1 MYQLSLYSYK
11 VKNTDTGEIFQQNNG
26 SPADIIYNE
35 WLNLGNNPEFLQ
47 YFADELAEIETANVM
62 MQLRDVL
69 GVISR
74 QALLISMNRNEQED
88 LAYFEVAYRTKYAL
102 CKGYRTDP
110 ENTIFQESLLEG
122 YATVELFKTDV
133 ISKFEAGEQLRD
145 TIIQLTEVTRKAIF
159 KDIENN
165 DFVKPIQRIQ
175 ILYQITTVNATTVIP
190 LIQSAIAL

>member
-1 MYQLSLYSYK
+1 MYQLSRYSYR
-11 VKNTDTGEIFQQNNG
+11 VKNTDTGEVFPQNDG
-26 SPADIIYNE
+26 SPADIIFNE
-35 WLNLGNNPEFLQ
+35 WLNIGNQLEVLQ
-47 YFADELAEIETANVM
+47 YFPEEAVEIETANVM
-62 MQLRDVL
+62 LQLRDVL
-69 GVISR
+69 GTISK
-74 QALLISMNRNEQED
+74 QALFISMNRKELED
-88 LAYFEVAYRTKYAL
+88 LDYYEVAYRTKYAL

-122 YATVELFKTDV
+122 YATVELFKADV

-175 ILYQITTVNATTVIP
+175 ILQQITGATSVTVIP